1 MKCRVCNSSATSP
14 IFDLTGNPS
23 YYLTYNSWFS
33 NGGGGWGGS
42 SPADDSLTVSIT
54 NGIDVVVLENMTANS
69 PNMGQWNLRNF
80 QLSEYLTLTSTMQLI
95 IETADWDALGGH
107 WVEAGFDMFSI
118 SSSAPSSIDNIQY
131 TDRRLV
137 KITDVLGR
145 DIIPNSNIPLF
156 YIYSDGSVEKK
167 VILD

>member
-1 MKCRVCNSSATSP
+1 
-14 IFDLTGNPS
+14 
-23 YYLTYNSWFS
+23 
-33 NGGGGWGGS
+33 
-42 SPADDSLTVSIT
+42 
-54 NGIDVVVLENMTANS
+54 MTANS